1 MQCNIEC
8 MIDWGREMQT
18 DVILREPP
26 MDAPSGRA
34 RVEGAGG
41 SYAHKYIKLI
51 INVTH
56 LTIYNTII
64 LVRTVIKFLNKK
76 KFRAFLKI
84 IFSWVF
90 KKADKKI

>member
-1 MQCNIEC
+1 
-8 MIDWGREMQT
+8 MQT

-26 MDAPSGRA
+26 MGAPSGRA

-64 LVRTVIKFLNKK
+64 LVRSVIKLLNKK
-76 KFRAFLKI
+76 KFRLFKNNFFLS
-84 IFSWVF
+84 F
-90 KKADKKI
+90 